1 MILSRPSKF
10 FLFVACV
17 ALADARAADVD
28 LEKAVGSLIAA
39 EKAYAKLA
47 GEKGFRDASISVFA
61 DDAVIFPP
69 NAVNGKKFWRETK
82 EDPPIT
88 WRPIFASISRSGE
101 LGYTTGPSEYRKS
114 RHAEEADAFGHFIT
128 IWRKAPNG
136 VWKVALDVGVD
147 HLPPQDAETEI
158 RTYFPN
164 SPLLQPESASADLDK
179 VQTEFVESLKE
190 DEADAI
196 IDHAGDDIRVYRR
209 GQLPAVGKA
218 AVKKMLSEEDA
229 KTSRAPL
236 GAGTSDPV
244 DLAYEYGEYTS
255 ERENTTQR
263 GIYLCIW
270 RFESDGEWKISLDL
284 QKSALLAK
292 P

>member
-82 EDPPIT
+82 EDPAIT

-147 HLPPQDAETEI
+147 HLPPQDAKTEI

-229 KTSRAPL
+229 KRRAHRSARARVIPL
-236 GAGTSDPV
+236 
-244 DLAYEYGEYTS
+244 
-255 ERENTTQR
+255 
-263 GIYLCIW
+263 
-270 RFESDGEWKISLDL
+270 ISLTNTANTRV
-284 QKSALLAK
+284 SAKTPRSAASTFASGDSNPMANGKYLSICRRARC
-292 P
+292 